1 MESLE
6 SLQNQYRKEA
16 ASLITDVGKI
26 AQESGLADL
35 AAMSNLED
43 VLTGITLLVINAG
56 MSLEQVEDVVAELET
71 EGAPTPQEVYD
82 AAEETLSKVSPE
94 SPIARWAKRV
104 KGVAK
109 DAMNNKIP
117 KLKELDWLTGMGEAM
132 LNGNQEDSRILAA
145 AFAKIINKK

>member
-26 AQESGLADL
+26 AQESGLADS
-35 AAMSNLED
+35 AAVANLED

-56 MSLEQVEDVVAELET
+56 MSLEQVEDVVAELEKD
-71 EGAPTPQEVYD
+71 EAPTQQEVD
-82 AAEETLSKVSPE
+82 DEDIDEDGDEE
-94 SPIARWAKRV
+94 AR
-104 KGVAK
+104 
-109 DAMNNKIP
+109 KIRLIDEM
-117 KLKELDWLTGMGEAM
+117 KKILRKNDDGFKERL
-132 LNGNQEDSRILAA
+132 A